1 MIKDVIHNIN
11 LFVDGRGFAGKVAEI
26 TLPKL
31 APVMQEYKA
40 GGLSAAVD
48 VPMLAHEK
56 LEAEMTL
63 NAFDPGV
70 LKLFGVKPGK
80 QVAFTAR
87 GAALDDDGASHAVIV
102 QMRGLI
108 KEFDMGTWKPGEE
121 ATLKLSLSLRYYKL
135 ERDGAALIEADPIN
149 MVCCVNGAD
158 QLADTRKALG
168 L

>member
-1 MIKDVIHNIN
+1 MIKDVIHNIA
-11 LFVDGRGFAGKVAEI
+11 LFVDGRGYAGKVAEM

-31 APVMQEYKA
+31 APIMQEYKA

-56 LEAEMTL
+56 LEAEITL
-63 NAFDPGV
+63 NAFDPDI

-87 GAALDDDGASHAVIV
+87 GAALDDDGTSHAVV
-102 QMRGLI
+102 VRMRGLI
-108 KEFDMGTWKPGEE
+108 KELDMGTWKPAEE
-121 ATLKLSLSLRYYKL
+121 ATLKLSLSLRYYCL
-135 ERDGAALIEADPIN
+135 ERDGTALVEADPIN
-149 MVCCVNGAD
+149 MVCKVGGED